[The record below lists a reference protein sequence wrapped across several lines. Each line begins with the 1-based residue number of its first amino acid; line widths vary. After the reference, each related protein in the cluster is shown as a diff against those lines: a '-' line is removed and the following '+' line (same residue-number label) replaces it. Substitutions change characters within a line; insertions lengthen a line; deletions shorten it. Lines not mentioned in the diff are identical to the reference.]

1 MMKTK
6 QYYIDNLNVLYEDS
20 HLIVIEK
27 PINVLSQKDDT
38 NDFDINE
45 IVKDYLKEKHQKPGN
60 VYLGLVHRL
69 DRRVGGVLVLA
80 KTSKAASRLSE
91 DIRNNNFSKYYIA
104 KTKGIIDNNG
114 SINVNI
120 LKDEKTKKAI
130 INKNGKPSSLDYEI
144 INYDKDNTYVYVN
157 LHTGRYNQIRVSFA
171 YINHPLV
178 NDYKYGKCNVNND
191 DLGLW
196 CYKIII
202 RHPITK
208 EKMEF
213 ECKPNGL
220 IWNELKLNK
229 K

>member
-6 QYYIDNLNVLYEDS
+6 QYYIDNLNVLYEDN

-45 IVKDYLKEKHQKPGN
+45 IVKDYLKEKYQKPGN

-104 KTKGIIDNNG
+104 KTEGIINNNG

-130 INKNGKPSSLDYEI
+130 IDKNGKPSSLDYEI
-144 INYDKDNTYVYVN
+144 INYDQNKTYVYIN
-157 LHTGRYNQIRVSFA
+157 LHTGRYNQIRVSFN
-171 YINHPLV
+171 YINHPLI
-178 NDYKYGKCNVNND
+178 NDYKYGKCKVNDNE
-191 DLGLW
+191 LGLW

-202 RHPITK
+202 NHPITK

-213 ECKPNGL
+213 ISNPKGL
-220 IWNELKLNK
+220 IWNQLNL
-229 K
+229 

>member
-1 MMKTK
+1 MKTK
-6 QYYIDNLNVLYEDS
+6 QYYIDNLNVLYEDN

-45 IVKDYLKEKHQKPGN
+45 IVKDYLKEKYQKPGN

-104 KTKGIIDNNG
+104 KANGIISKNG
-114 SINVNI
+114 SINVSI
-120 LKDEKTKKAI
+120 LKDEKTKKAV

-144 INYDKDNTYVYVN
+144 INYDKDSTYVYVN
-157 LHTGRYNQIRVSFA
+157 LHTGRYNQIRVSFS
-171 YINHPLV
+171 YINHPLI
-178 NDYKYGKCNVNND
+178 NDYKYGKCNVNNNE
-191 DLGLW
+191 LGLW
-196 CYKIII
+196 CYKLIIN
-202 RHPITK
+202 HPITK

-213 ECKPNGL
+213 TCNPKGL
-220 IWNELKLNK
+220 IWNELKLNNK
-229 K
+229 

>member
-1 MMKTK
+1 MKDK
-6 QYYIDNLNVLYEDS
+6 QYYIDNLNVLYEDN

-45 IVKDYLKEKHQKPGN
+45 IVKDYLKEKYQKPGN

-104 KTKGIIDNNG
+104 KANGIISKNG
-114 SINVNI
+114 SINVSI

-144 INYDKDNTYVYVN
+144 INYDKDSTYVYVN
-157 LHTGRYNQIRVSFA
+157 LHTGRYNQIRVSFS
-171 YINHPLV
+171 YINHPLI
-178 NDYKYGKCNVNND
+178 NDYKYGKCNVNNNE
-191 DLGLW
+191 LGLW
-196 CYKIII
+196 CYKLIIN
-202 RHPITK
+202 HPITK
-208 EKMEF
+208 KKMEF
-213 ECKPNGL
+213 TCNPKGL
-220 IWNELKLNK
+220 IWNELKLNNK
-229 K
+229 